1 MNYMNEEKNKII
13 YYSNNTCVSCGSSIP
28 EGQMVCQ
35 YCLNQ
40 ENQKE
45 SKKLKKMTNHLKC
58 KNNFEIKTDEDYNI
72 YVLAT
77 SNDIDDLIRM
87 KKGILPNPRGYSKT
101 ELSKAIELYYTEEF
115 INIREET
122 LKDNIIAT
130 YEATV
135 IIDDFGDSYSQYFPY
150 GEIKIDDYL
159 KGFSTARIRIKEI
172 KSLVEIEK
180 KKF

>member
-1 MNYMNEEKNKII
+1 M
-13 YYSNNTCVSCGSSIP
+13 
-28 EGQMVCQ
+28 
-35 YCLNQ
+35 
-40 ENQKE
+40 
-45 SKKLKKMTNHLKC
+45 
-58 KNNFEIKTDEDYNI
+58 
-72 YVLAT
+72 AT

-87 KKGILPNPRGYSKT
+87 KKGLLPNPRGYSKT